1 MCQRNRGKFK
11 FNFSEQRVT
20 VRVVL
25 PGRLRA
31 GAADERD
38 LLPVKVGVADLAALG
53 PIYGNLEMY
62 CYQTW

>member
-1 MCQRNRGKFK
+1 MSHRRESAFDDG
-11 FNFSEQRVT
+11 EQRVT